1 MVAYVGHVVRR
12 GLEQASG
19 MSLFKRGDGQG
30 PVPVEIPT
38 WGAFILVGT
47 VIIFVLVA
55 SSVGN
60 SRAGCNPSALQLTIL
75 LLRLTTD

>member
-19 MSLFKRGDGQG
+19 MSLFKRGDGQD

-38 WGAFILVGT
+38 WGVFILVGT
-47 VIIFVLVA
+47 VIIFAFVA
-55 SSVGN
+55 SSVSS
-60 SRAGCNPSALQLTIL
+60 SRDGRNLSALQLTVL
-75 LLRLTTD
+75 LLRPMTD